1 MAICASLSVADVYPH
16 GCMCPLASV
25 HIIASIGAGSRNRT
39 HPSGVRNRRSTTKP
53 YQHIKPSIIN
63 NLHGIRRF
71 TCLGGPHRLQ
81 AVPVFSAGAFPF
93 CKFVPSYGVPLAAGA
108 ATAPAAGM
116 TYTDCP
122 ALFHPHIHRYLLRR
136 LHIPAPLFEKSRCRI
151 FTGAVCFIPALAR
164 NRRGA
169 LY

>member
-1 MAICASLSVADVYPH
+1 MRKHKVACGSFCGGVSVFFSCERH
-16 GCMCPLASV
+16 MSFSSV
-25 HIIASIGAGSRNRT
+25 GAGSRNRT
-39 HPSGVRNRRSTTKP
+39 HPSEVNLRRSTTKL
-53 YQHIKPSIIN
+53 YQHITPSIIN

-71 TCLGGPHRLQ
+71 TCLGGPHRLKTIL
-81 AVPVFSAGAFPF
+81 VSLAGAFPF
-93 CKFVPSYGVPLAAGA
+93 CEFVPSYGVPLTVGA

-122 ALFHPHIHRYLLRR
+122 ALFHPHVHGYLLRR

-151 FTGAVCFIPALAR
+151 FTGAVCSIPALAR